1 MNILVTK
8 PMEELQELESFLKK
22 TSCRLIAQSFIQFE
36 LVEARF
42 PLNYDAIFFGSKNAY
57 RFFAQQIDLPKNV
70 AVACIGETTRN
81 LLEKAGV
88 TVDFYGTHAGNPDL
102 VAMELKQWLGDRK
115 MLIPLSDVSNR
126 SMSRQIP
133 TAQCKEVIVY
143 RTKSIATSIQE
154 QLDWV
159 VFTSPSNLRG
169 FLASNEVSLTTKTIA
184 WGKTTEKAMK
194 SFQIHVDFVLENSSE
209 AELIELLASKL

>member
-8 PMEELQELESFLKK
+8 PIEELQELESFLNKI
-22 TSCRLIAQSFIQFE
+22 SCRLIAQSLIQFE
-36 LVEARF
+36 LVEATF

-126 SMSRQIP
+126 SMSKQIP

>member
-8 PMEELQELESFLKK
+8 PADELQQLESFLKK
-22 TSCRLIAQSFIQFE
+22 KACKLIAQSFIQFE
-36 LVEARF
+36 LVPATF
-42 PLNYDAIFFGSKNAY
+42 PSHYDVIFFGSKNAY

-81 LLEKAGV
+81 LLEKLGV
-88 TVDFYGTHAGNPDL
+88 NVDFYGMNAGNPDQ

-115 MLIPLSDVSNR
+115 LLIPLSDVSNR
-126 SMSRQIP
+126 SMSKQIP
-133 TAQCKEVIVY
+133 IAQCEEVVVY

-169 FLASNEVSLTTKTIA
+169 FLASNKVSPTTNTIA

-194 SFQIHVDFVLENSSE
+194 SYQIRVDFVLENSSE
-209 AELIELLASKL
+209 AELVELLASKL